1 MICQGNI
8 AKFCKFC
15 YVEMFKSC
23 SVTINP
29 YALHVKCFL
38 QSVSRT
44 KTVQFKQTIEMNEHS
59 LPETISVTFEFSG
72 VCNLMQ
78 NTAH

>member
-8 AKFCKFC
+8 AKFCKF

-29 YALHVKCFL
+29 AFMPC
-38 QSVSRT
+38 SPRT
-44 KTVQFKQTIEMNEHS
+44 CEMLFTDRFPNENSAVQTDDRNE
-59 LPETISVTFEFSG
+59 
-72 VCNLMQ
+72 
-78 NTAH
+78 

>member
-1 MICQGNI
+1 MWKYLNLVVLQLTVRLCP
-8 AKFCKFC
+8 AC
-15 YVEMFKSC
+15 EMLFT
-23 SVTINP
+23 V
-29 YALHVKCFL
+29 CFPNENM
-38 QSVSRT
+38 
-44 KTVQFKQTIEMNEHS
+44 QFKQTIEMNEHS